1 MRRLVF
7 SSWAM
12 RRFGCPLESASKTT
26 IAYQREIDY
35 MTARWSRNTSD
46 DPHYNPNL
54 TRLGE
59 GYTPPL

>member
-1 MRRLVF
+1 
-7 SSWAM
+7 M